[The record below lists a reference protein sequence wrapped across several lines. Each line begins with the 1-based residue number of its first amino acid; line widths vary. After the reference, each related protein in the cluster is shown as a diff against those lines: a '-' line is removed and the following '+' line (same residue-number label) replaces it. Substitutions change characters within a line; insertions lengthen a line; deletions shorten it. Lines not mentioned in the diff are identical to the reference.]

1 MGGRGLTASKDVLT
15 FEPQTHIYRLSGVP
29 IPSVTQIMKPLSEHK
44 YKGID
49 EEILNRAAE
58 RGTDV
63 HSAIEFF
70 GRYGIQE
77 CTKEAKP
84 YFDAFL
90 AWHEDY
96 KPQIISNESATYHTS
111 LMYAGT
117 VDLLAVIAGKLTLV
131 DFKTTAALN
140 DMLTTVQLEAYR
152 RALDTHG
159 IRIEQ
164 KAILQLK
171 PDRSYTFKVYDL
183 FDLEAWKTFAALL
196 TIRAHIIHYGG

>member
-1 MGGRGLTASKDVLT
+1 MAIKEELT
-15 FEPQTHIYRLSGVP
+15 FEPETHIYRLSGVP

-44 YKGID
+44 YNGID
-49 EEILNRAAE
+49 EETLNRAAE
-58 RGTDV
+58 RGTAV

-70 GRYGIQE
+70 GRYGVDE
-77 CTKEAKP
+77 CTDEARP

-90 AWHEDY
+90 QWYKDY
-96 KPQIISNESATYHTS
+96 DPVIISNERATYHAG

-117 VDLLAVIAGKLTLV
+117 VDLLAVVGGQLTLV
-131 DFKTTAALN
+131 DFKTTATVN

-152 RALDTHG
+152 RALSTHG
-159 IRIEQ
+159 IQIQQ

-171 PDRSYTFKVYDL
+171 PDKSYRFKAYNL
-183 FDLEAWKTFAALL
+183 LDLEAWKTFAALL